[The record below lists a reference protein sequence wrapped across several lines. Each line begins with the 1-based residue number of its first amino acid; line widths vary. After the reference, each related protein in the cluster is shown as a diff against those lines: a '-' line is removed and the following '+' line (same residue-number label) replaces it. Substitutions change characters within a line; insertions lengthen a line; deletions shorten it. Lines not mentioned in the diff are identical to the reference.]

1 MELQLPFYATV
12 RNGPHGTSI
21 VKTLRQMPISIAAVQ
36 SNQLWS
42 MVLEKLLTG
51 VQLNYFLSFYLSDLI
66 THSINNN
73 TNNVLSH

>member
-36 SNQLWS
+36 SNQL
-42 MVLEKLLTG
+42 
-51 VQLNYFLSFYLSDLI
+51 
-66 THSINNN
+66 
-73 TNNVLSH
+73 